1 MQFTWNDWGVQG
13 SLDLLPLWQLKIP
26 IPGLRYFQPDTV
38 STPDYLN
45 CLQSKVNHRYKQWRH
60 VQGTVFQHD
69 GCCFNMMDVGSAV
82 LLVYV
87 LWVRTRQEVTRSA

>member
-60 VQGTVFQHD
+60 VQGTVSL
-69 GCCFNMMDVGSAV
+69 CFNMMDGRLSSVAGVCA
-82 LLVYV
+82 LGEN
-87 LWVRTRQEVTRSA
+87 QAGGN